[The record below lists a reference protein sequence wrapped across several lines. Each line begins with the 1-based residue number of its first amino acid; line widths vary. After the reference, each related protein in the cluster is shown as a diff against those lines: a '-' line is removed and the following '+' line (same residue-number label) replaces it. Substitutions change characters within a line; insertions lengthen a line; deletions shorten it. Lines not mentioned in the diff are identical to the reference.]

1 MFFLSRAVTH
11 HFCYK
16 VLVIHRLAPWG
27 IILAVE
33 NLASEVRQTWQPAL
47 TSSGYHQLRLWASN
61 LIALSLSFPLCKMG
75 MFQLSTTSQTNPSHL
90 KVYSNNPLIILA
102 VSVDQG

>member
-1 MFFLSRAVTH
+1 MFFLSRVVTH

-16 VLVIHRLAPWG
+16 VSVIHRLAPWG

-47 TSSGYHQLRLWASN
+47 ASFSYHQLRLWASN
-61 LIALSLSFPLCKMG
+61 LISLCLSFPLCKMG
-75 MFQLSTTSQTNPSHL
+75 MFQLSTASQTNPSNL
-90 KVYSNNPLIILA
+90 VVYSNNPLIML
-102 VSVDQG
+102 VESVDQG